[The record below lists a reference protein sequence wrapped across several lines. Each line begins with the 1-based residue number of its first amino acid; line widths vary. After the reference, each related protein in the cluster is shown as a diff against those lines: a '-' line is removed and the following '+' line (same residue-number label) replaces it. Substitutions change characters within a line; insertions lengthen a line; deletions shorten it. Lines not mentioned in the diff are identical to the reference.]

1 MRGNRGFTLLEL
13 AVVLLVLGLAAS
25 VVAPPIGRSLE
36 SIRLRAE
43 VAGVA
48 SFLRA
53 ARERAITRRDALEV
67 AVEADGHA
75 LVLRPSD
82 GAARGAE
89 GIRAVRRLAP
99 SLRIEAD
106 PPRGPALTFLAY
118 GASTGGRFRL
128 EAPGPV
134 IYVVTVEPLT
144 GRVTTRR
151 SES

>member
-1 MRGNRGFTLLEL
+1 MRGSRGFTLIEL
-13 AVVLLVLGLAAS
+13 AVVLLVLALAAA
-25 VVAPPIGRSLE
+25 VVAPPSGGASSRSG
-36 SIRLRAE
+36 S
-43 VAGVA
+43 
-48 SFLRA
+48 
-53 ARERAITRRDALEV
+53 ARRWRGSPPSCAPRGSARSRGGTPLEV

-75 LVLRPSD
+75 LVLRASD

-89 GIRAVRRLAP
+89 GIRVVRRLAP

-128 EAPGPV
+128 EAPGAV
-134 IYVVTVEPLT
+134 VYLVTVEPLT
-144 GRVTTRR
+144 GRVTTHR

>member
-1 MRGNRGFTLLEL
+1 VRGSRGFTLLEL
-13 AVVLLVLGLAAS
+13 AVVLLVLGLAAA
-25 VVAPPIGRSLE
+25 VVAPPMGRSLE

-67 AVEADGHA
+67 AIEADGHA
-75 LVLRPSD
+75 LVLRASD
-82 GAARGAE
+82 GAE
-89 GIRAVRRLAP
+89 GFRAVRRLAP

-128 EAPGPV
+128 AAPGPV
-134 IYVVTVEPLT
+134 VYLVTVEPLT
-144 GRVTTRR
+144 GRVTTHRI
-151 SES
+151 ES